1 MTTEAKRV
9 LVTGATGGV
18 GRAVVDALVAE
29 GCEVFAS
36 GRNVEALLAL
46 SRGRS
51 DIHGIELDVTSE
63 PSIEAARREIL
74 EATNGEGVDAIVHA
88 AGIAEL
94 GPLLTV
100 TEAALRRHFEVN
112 VVGFLAVTRALLEPM
127 KARGRGRVIVVASVL
142 DRVTLATHG
151 AYGSSMHALRGLC
164 EAWRMELAL
173 FGIDVTLVEPGSVR
187 QTGFI
192 RDAFGGLDAKR
203 STGSRWNGVIDRL
216 QSLERAVSGFGAP
229 PERVA
234 QSVVRALRSRRAPRR
249 AVTPSI
255 GSAGQLV
262 AKRLLPTRTFDNA
275 VRSVLGLRPRRTA
288 PLTSTVLQE
297 RPVAVVT
304 GAAGGIGAATV
315 RRLARAGYRVVA
327 TDRDADA
334 LERLHVAL
342 VAEQLS
348 VATEVLDVT
357 SRRDVVHVAR
367 KVHEDF
373 GDVDL
378 LVNNAGYAELGPV
391 DVVDLDALRRQLDV
405 NVLGPMRM
413 VRAFAPQMCDR
424 GAGRIVQVSS
434 VAGLVAFPFMGVY
447 HASKFALEAL
457 SDALRQELGSFGV
470 DVVLVEPAFIRTGF
484 AAAARRTVEPY
495 RESDAGEAWRPAFD
509 RMERLIGRLDAVGGE
524 AEDVAE
530 AIFTAARAAEPQPR
544 YATPWTAEVAA
555 RALPWVPAALRDTL
569 IGELFDLRAIRRE
582 L

>member
-1 MTTEAKRV
+1 MHDVKRV

-18 GRAVVDALVAE
+18 GRAVVDALTAE

-46 SRGRS
+46 SRGRT
-51 DIHGIELDVTSE
+51 DIQALELDVTSE
-63 PSIEAARREIL
+63 RSIDAAQREIL
-74 EATNGEGVDAIVHA
+74 AATDGEGVDAIVHA

-112 VVGFLAVTRALLEPM
+112 VVGFLAVTRAMLPPM
-127 KARGRGRVIVVASVL
+127 KARGAGRIVAVASVL

-164 EAWRMELAL
+164 EAWRLELAL
-173 FGIDVTLVEPGSVR
+173 FGIELTLVEPGTVR
-187 QTGFI
+187 QTGFV

-203 STGSRWNGVIDRL
+203 SSGSRWNGVIDRL
-216 QSLERAVSGFGAP
+216 QSLERAVAGFGAP

-234 QSVVRALRSRRAPRR
+234 QSVVRSLSSRRAPLR
-249 AVTPSI
+249 AVTPSV
-255 GSAGQLV
+255 GTASQLA
-262 AKRLLPTRTFDNA
+262 AKRLLPTRAFDNA

-288 PLTSTVLQE
+288 PLTATVLQE
-297 RPVAVVT
+297 RPVALVT

-315 RRLARAGYRVVA
+315 RRLARAGYRVIA
-327 TDRDADA
+327 TDRDEEA
-334 LERLHVAL
+334 LERLSGAL

-348 VATEVLDVT
+348 VETEVLDVT
-357 SRRDVVHVAR
+357 SRRDAVRVAR
-367 KVHEDF
+367 QVHERH
-373 GDVDL
+373 GDLDL

-391 DVVDLDALRRQLDV
+391 DVVDLDALRRQIDV

-413 VRAFAPQMCDR
+413 VRTFAPQMCDR

-484 AAAARRTVEPY
+484 AEAARRTVEPY
-495 RESDAGEAWRPAFD
+495 REREDGVAWRPAFD

-530 AIFTAARAAEPQPR
+530 AIFTAARAAEPEPR
-544 YATPWTAEVAA
+544 YTTPWSAELAA
-555 RALPWVPAALRDTL
+555 RAVRWVPARLRDRL
-569 IGELFDLRAIRRE
+569 ISELFDLRAIGRE